1 MNEQAR
7 PLTGSDLEHARR
19 RQADPLVQ
27 VSQTERLLLQEVDR
41 LRAVAEEHR
50 QTARHAYYDVQALQL
65 ERERLEDEVDRLR
78 ARLASFDFEDCVS
91 IGSQQVRIAALE
103 DELSRL
109 RAENT
114 TQGVLGEIAAERAA
128 QDAKWGEQN
137 HPDGTGVHFA
147 EIVDADVAKMACQ
160 DAADGGYL
168 DWLHILREEV
178 AEAFAESNPVAL
190 RAELIQVAAVAVA
203 WVEAIDRRALG
214 LVQDGGR

>member
-1 MNEQAR
+1 MTSE
-7 PLTGSDLEHARR
+7 LTGDDLDAIQQRTDAFGSRGIYGYVINDIEYQGNWVH
-19 RQADPLVQ
+19 DIH
-27 VSQTERLLLQEVDR
+27 RLL
-41 LRAVAEEHR
+41 
-50 QTARHAYYDVQALQL
+50 
-65 ERERLEDEVDRLR
+65 DEVDRLR

-91 IGSQQVRIAALE
+91 IGSQQVRIDALE